1 MEAFVSATRALAAT
15 PVPTGPGAPGG
26 PV

>member
-15 PVPTGPGAPGG
+15 LVPAEPGAPAG
-26 PV
+26 PA